1 MLSLFSNASA
11 PPVKDLWH
19 ISRCKLATKDMHA
32 MIDKDGVA
40 LWPITKDERRYATER
55 ECWDNGDPEV
65 NSRAAPTSAR
75 LLAWCD
81 LLGAKVDRDA
91 QTVSLLHCPRKSGR
105 CEKPSR
111 KTELL
116 LFHLSQSD
124 MAALDAS
131 DVWASQVNA
140 HSFDGGA
147 KDRHYLVLVNPTS
160 GNGSAPL
167 IWRRCEPMLSSVP
180 GLTFEVHETVSNR
193 EAESMARTLDISA
206 YAGIVIVSGDGLVHE
221 IVNGLATRSD
231 SHTAIR
237 LPICHIP
244 GGSGNGLASSVLAAC
259 GERFGVTDAAFLLGK
274 GLLQPLNLARCES
287 QIQSRISFLSSSWGM
302 ISDIDF
308 ESEALRCLG
317 SIRFTLWAVWALLR
331 RRKYKG
337 VFSYWPVDE
346 GEPPLLPPVDQPLPD
361 IERWRVIS
369 GDFSTIW
376 AMNVSHGSSDAIPAP
391 DAKLSDGQ
399 WHVLVLRHVSRI
411 QQARFLLG
419 LETGT
424 HLQARG
430 AEIISC
436 KAFRLVPE
444 SGRLGLD
451 GEEIPSGTLQ
461 LRCADFCAQVI
472 GCAP

>member
-1 MLSLFSNASA
+1 MFSLFSSPSA
-11 PPVKDLWH
+11 PPAKDLWH
-19 ISRCKLATKDMHA
+19 ICRCKLGTKDTHA
-32 MIDKDGVA
+32 MIGEDGVA
-40 LWPITKDERRYATER
+40 LWPVTNDERRYATER
-55 ECWDNGDPEV
+55 GGLDHEDPEAQ
-65 NSRAAPTSAR
+65 NREAPESAR
-75 LLAWCD
+75 LLAWRD
-81 LLGAKVDRDA
+81 LLGAKVDREA
-91 QTVSLLHCPRKSGR
+91 QTVSLLHCPRKAGF
-105 CEKPSR
+105 CEKLSR
-111 KTELL
+111 KSELL
-116 LFHLSQSD
+116 LLHLQSD
-124 MAALDAS
+124 TAALDAS

-140 HSFDGGA
+140 NSFDGGP

-160 GNGSAPL
+160 GKGSAPL
-167 IWRRCEPMLSSVP
+167 IWRQCKTMLANVP
-180 GLTFEVHETVSNR
+180 GLTFEVHQTVSNR
-193 EAESMARTLDISA
+193 EAESMASTLDISA
-206 YAGIVIVSGDGLVHE
+206 YSGIVIVSGDGLVHE
-221 IVNGLATRSD
+221 VVNGLAARADSD
-231 SHTAIR
+231 TAIR

-274 GLLQPLNLARCES
+274 GLLQPLNLALCES
-287 QIQSRISFLSSSWGM
+287 QIQSRVAFLSSSWGM

-317 SIRFTLWAVWALLR
+317 GIRFTLWAVWALLR
-331 RRKYKG
+331 RRKYKA

-346 GEPPLLPPVDQPLPD
+346 GEPPLLHRVDQPLPD
-361 IERWRVIS
+361 AERWRVIS

-391 DAKLSDGQ
+391 DAKLNDGQ
-399 WHVLVLRHVSRI
+399 WHVVVLRHVSRV

-436 KAFRLVPE
+436 KAFRLEPE

-451 GEEIPSGTLQ
+451 GEEISSGTIQ
-461 LRCADFCAQVI
+461 LRCANFSAQVI